1 MQYSV
6 LGPLEVRRDGAVV
19 PLGSPRQRA
28 LLAALLAAAGSVVPV
43 DTLTGAVWG
52 DHPPA
57 EPRNAIQ
64 TYVARLRELL
74 GAQAGLVTRSPGYA
88 LEVDADRVDARRFE
102 RLLAQARGTTDPA
115 RARQLLDEALGLWRG
130 EAYAEFTAPLLRAEA
145 VRLGERRLVAQQ
157 QRAQAGL
164 ALGEAA
170 DLVGELQGLV
180 ATYPLREPFVEL
192 LMRALAATDRQ
203 SEALAAYR
211 DYRDRL
217 ADGTGLEPSPALNDL
232 HTRILRGELSG
243 RTPAH
248 ASHSAAAPPRA
259 DHTPALPVPTT
270 SLVGR
275 EREVT
280 DVGAALGTHR
290 MVTLTG
296 TGGVGKTRVAAAAA
310 ARYGPGHGGIGWV
323 DLAPVTE
330 PATVEHVIATA
341 LGADLRGSLPPR
353 QALLA
358 ALAPRRLLL
367 VLDNCEHLLDVVGA
381 LVEEVQQTCPL
392 VRVLATSRER
402 LAVDGERVLPVA
414 PLPVD
419 SGPEP
424 HAAGD
429 TGVPEAV
436 RMFQDRAAAAGAG
449 IDTSGQRA
457 VVTDICRQ
465 LDGLPLAIEL
475 AAARTGALSL
485 DELLTALR
493 EDGPSGAG
501 SRRSRTAR
509 QRDLW
514 AVVDWSYQLLDP
526 PQQQL
531 FARLGT
537 FAGAFGSDEA
547 HAVCAPDGQR
557 RADTVAQLAAL
568 TERSLLTGP
577 LAGPG
582 DGAGRYRML
591 RPLRAYA
598 RQRLADRGETAGLA
612 ARHAEVLTARAE
624 VAAGPP
630 LTEPGRR
637 WLEASL
643 DDLRSAQRWAR
654 RNGDAGILARLVAAT
669 YRFDYWRPGAELIG
683 WADDALELP
692 GIDDQPTAP
701 KVYAAAAAA
710 AWMRGDLRRAG
721 DLATRG
727 TTLGTGP
734 DDPARAVALDA
745 LGDVSFFQGRLADAE
760 AAFREAARLAVA
772 GGDPDGEANGLA
784 GVALAMA
791 YSGRVSDAIT
801 EADAADRAAARAG
814 PAVQAFVR
822 YVQGECRAEVAP
834 ERAIALVEEA
844 VELAIGCQAWFIEG
858 VAALTAASLRGR
870 HRDPALAAPA
880 FADLLHHWRRSG
892 NWTQQWTTLRNL
904 AEMLVR
910 LESYEP
916 AVVIAAA
923 AEAAAAATP
932 TFGAESDRLRR
943 ALDTARSRLGE
954 QALEAAQRRARQLT
968 GHEVVD
974 LALATLRGLSAR

>member
-1 MQYSV
+1 VQYSV

-19 PLGSPRQRA
+19 TVGSPRQRA

-43 DTLTGAVWG
+43 DTLTGTLWG
-52 DHPPA
+52 DEPPA

-88 LEVDADRVDARRFE
+88 LDVDADRVDARRFE
-102 RLLAQARGTTDPA
+102 RLLAQARGTSDA
-115 RARQLLDEALGLWRG
+115 GRARQLLDEALGLWRG

-145 VRLGERRLVAQQ
+145 LRLGERRLAAQQ

-170 DLVGELQGLV
+170 DLVGELEGLV
-180 ATYPLREPFVEL
+180 HTHPLREPFVEL

-217 ADGTGLEPSPALNDL
+217 ADGTGLEPSPSLSDL

-243 RTPAH
+243 RAPAG
-248 ASHSAAAPPRA
+248 ATYGAAAPPRA
-259 DHTPALPVPTT
+259 DRTPALPVPTT

-275 EREVT
+275 EGEVT
-280 DVGAALGTHR
+280 DVGTALGTHR

-310 ARYGPGHGGIGWV
+310 LRYGPAYGGVGWV
-323 DLAPVTE
+323 ELASVTE
-330 PATVEHVIATA
+330 PATVEHVIAAA
-341 LGADLRGSLPPR
+341 LGADLRGSLPAR
-353 QALLA
+353 QALVA

-367 VLDNCEHLLDVVGA
+367 VLDNCEHLLDAVGA
-381 LVEEVQQTCPL
+381 LMEEVQQACPL

-402 LAVDGERVLPVA
+402 LAIDGERVLPVF

-419 SGPEP
+419 PGTGAR
-424 HAAGD
+424 AAGE
-429 TGVPEAV
+429 TGVPAAV
-436 RMFQDRAAAAGAG
+436 LLFQQRAAAAGAG
-449 IDTSGQRA
+449 PDTAGQLP

-475 AAARTGALSL
+475 AAARTGVLSL
-485 DELLTALR
+485 DDLLTALR
-493 EDGPSGAG
+493 EDMPSGAG
-501 SRRSRTAR
+501 SRRSRSAR
-509 QRDLW
+509 QRDLR

-526 PQQQL
+526 PQQRL

-547 HAVCAPDGQR
+547 HAVCAPDGQPW
-557 RADTVAQLAAL
+557 ADTVAQLAAL

-598 RQRLADRGETAGLA
+598 RQRLDDRGEAARIA
-612 ARHAEVLTARAE
+612 ARHAAVLTARAE

-643 DDLRSAQRWAR
+643 DDLRGAQRWAHR
-654 RNGDAGILARLVAAT
+654 KGDVGILARLVAAT

-683 WADDALELP
+683 WADDALDLP
-692 GIDDQPTAP
+692 GIDEQPAAP
-701 KVYAAAAAA
+701 AVYAAAAAA

-721 DLATRG
+721 ELAARG
-727 TTLGTGP
+727 ATLGTGP
-734 DDPARAVALDA
+734 DDPARAVAFDA
-745 LGDVSFFQGRLADAE
+745 LGDVTFFEGRLADAE
-760 AAFREAARLAVA
+760 GAFREAARLAVA
-772 GGDPDGEANGLA
+772 GGDPDGEVNGLA

-791 YSGRVSDAIT
+791 YSGRVADGIAT
-801 EADAADRAAARAG
+801 ADAAERAAVRAG
-814 PAVQAFVR
+814 PSVRAFLRFVK
-822 YVQGECRAEVAP
+822 GECRAQTAP
-834 ERAIALVEEA
+834 EQALGLLDE
-844 VELAIGCQAWFIEG
+844 AIGLARDCQAWFVEG
-858 VAALTAASLRGR
+858 VAALTAASLRAR
-870 HRDPALAAPA
+870 HGDPASAMPA
-880 FADLLHHWRRSG
+880 LADLLHHWHRSG
-892 NWTQQWTTLRNL
+892 NWTQLWIILRNV
-904 AEMLVR
+904 AELLVR
-910 LESYEP
+910 VEQDTA

-923 AEAAAAATP
+923 AEVAAATP
-932 TFGAESDRLRR
+932 TFGTESELLSQ
-943 ALDTARSRLGE
+943 ALHTARIRLGE
-954 QALEAAQRRARQLT
+954 QAFEAAHRRARQLT

-974 LALATLRGLSAR
+974 LALATLRGLPAR